1 MLLSNK
7 IKTFVISFLM
17 IIIALTKVQAQTTQ
31 PTWWFGF
38 SGAANLNFYDGTT
51 QRLTNS
57 LIVPTAFHKGTGV
70 KPYGS
75 ILVEYRPVKTW
86 GIMLNAAYD
95 ARGAKFDN
103 VEAPCNCPATFKTD
117 ISYIA
122 IEPSLRLGFNKSSLY
137 FFAGP
142 RIAFNVAKDFNYT
155 QLRQP
160 NTTGELSAM
169 NSTIVSGQIGAGFD
183 IMLSAVNN
191 PSKVTLSP
199 FASFHPYFGQEPRTI
214 ESMSLT
220 TVRIGVALKFGKGH
234 KVMAKEQP
242 VAVVVIPVPVHEFA
256 LIVHEPK
263 KTLVKLEVS
272 ETVPLLSAVFFD
284 AGSASIPARYTLLT
298 KDQANGFK
306 EDQLQNKQ
314 SEGMNSRSA
323 GQLTV
328 YRNILNIVGDRMRSN
343 PGSSITL
350 DGASSKGPKEAKEF
364 AESIKYYLVNVFGI
378 NGSRIS
384 IRGRF
389 MPEPASEHPGGT
401 KDLVMLRAEDRRVDI
416 VTTSHELLSEVG
428 GGMMKSVHMT
438 DTQTDP
444 RDSQVIFSVDSAKQ
458 LMKSWSVDVSD
469 EKGTV
474 QHYGP
479 FTDDEAGIQQSSILG
494 TSQEGNYKVT
504 MHGETNNGTLVKK
517 ESTLHLAHQ
526 GEIIEKGFR
535 YSIVF
540 GFDKSTTIASY
551 NRFLTNVVAP
561 LIADGST
568 VTIHGHT
575 DIIGGEEYNQ
585 KLSESRARET
595 QRIIESALTR
605 AGRTNVKFNTSGY
618 GEDPGHEPFEN
629 NLPEERFYNRTVIID
644 IVPVK

>member
-7 IKTFVISFLM
+7 IKMFVISFLM
-17 IIIALTKVQAQTTQ
+17 IIMALTKVQAQTTQ
-31 PTWWFGF
+31 PIWWYGF

-155 QLRQP
+155 QFKQP

-169 NSTIVSGQIGAGFD
+169 HSTIVSGQVGAGFD
-183 IMLSAVNN
+183 IMLSAANN

-234 KVMAKEQP
+234 KVMAKEAP
-242 VAVVVIPVPVHEFA
+242 VAVVVVPVPVHEFA
-256 LIVHEPK
+256 FIVHEPK
-263 KTLVKLEVS
+263 RTRVRLEVS

-284 AGSASIPARYTLLT
+284 AGSTDIPNRYILLT
-298 KDQANGFK
+298 KDQADGFK

-343 PGSSITL
+343 PGSTIIL
-350 DGASSKGPKEAKEF
+350 DGASSKGPKDAKEF
-364 AESIKYYLVNVFGI
+364 AESIKHYLVNVYGI

-384 IRGRF
+384 IRGRI

-401 KDLVMLRAEDRRVDI
+401 KELVMLRAEDRRVDI

-428 GGMMKSVHMT
+428 GGMMKSVQMT

-458 LMKSWSVDVSD
+458 LMKSWSIDVAD
-469 EKGTV
+469 ERGTV

-479 FTDDEAGIQQSSILG
+479 FTDDEASIQQSSILG
-494 TSQEGNYKVT
+494 VSREGTYKVT
-504 MHGETNNGTLVKK
+504 MYGETNNGTLVKK

-526 GEIIEKGFR
+526 AEIIEKGFR

-595 QRIIESALTR
+595 QRIIESALSST
-605 AGRTNVKFNTSGY
+605 GRNNVKFNTSGY
-618 GEDPGHEPFEN
+618 GKDPAHEPFEN

>member
-1 MLLSNK
+1 MLPINK
-7 IKTFVISFLM
+7 IIKTLAICFLM
-17 IIIALTKVQAQTTQ
+17 VTLSLVKVQAQTTQ
-31 PTWWFGF
+31 PIWWYGF
-38 SGAANLNFYDGTT
+38 SGAANVNFFDGTT

-57 LIVPTAFHKGTGV
+57 LIVPTAFHKGNGI

-75 ILVEYRPVKTW
+75 ILLEYRPVKTF
-86 GIMLNAAYD
+86 GLMLNAAYD
-95 ARGAKFDN
+95 VRGAKFDN
-103 VEAPCNCPATFKTD
+103 VEAPCNCPATLKTD
-117 ISYIA
+117 LSYIA

-142 RIAFNVAKDFNYT
+142 RVAFNMGKDFNYT

-169 NSTIVSGQIGAGFD
+169 QSTIVSGQVGAGFD
-183 IMLSAVNN
+183 IMLSAANN

-214 ESMSLT
+214 ESLSLT

-234 KVMAKEQP
+234 KVAAKEP
-242 VAVVVIPVPVHEFA
+242 VAVAIIPVPVHEFA
-256 LIVHEPK
+256 LVVHEPK
-263 KTLVKLEVS
+263 KARVKLEVS

-284 AGSASIPARYTLLT
+284 DGSAAIPSRYTLLT
-298 KDQANGFK
+298 KDQADGFK
-306 EDQLQNKQ
+306 EDQLQNQ
-314 SEGMNSRSA
+314 QTEGMPGRSA
-323 GQLTV
+323 DQLIV

-343 PGSSITL
+343 PGSTITL
-350 DGASSKGPKEAKEF
+350 DGASARGPKEAKEF
-364 AESIKYYLVNVFGI
+364 AETIKRYLVNVYGI
-378 NGSRIS
+378 SGSRIAT
-384 IRGRF
+384 RGRIK
-389 MPEPASEHPGGT
+389 PIPPSEQPGGT
-401 KDLVMLRAEDRRVDI
+401 KELGMLRAEDRRVDI
-416 VTTSHELLSEVG
+416 VSTSPELLSEVG

-438 DTQTDP
+438 DTQSDP
-444 RDSQVIFSVDSAKQ
+444 HDSQVMFSVDSAKQ
-458 LMKSWSVDVSD
+458 LLKSWSVDVAD

-479 FTDDEAGIQQSSILG
+479 FTSDEAGIQQASILG
-494 TSQEGNYKVT
+494 AGQEGNYKVT
-504 MHGETNNGTLVKK
+504 MHGETNNGTMVTK
-517 ESTLHLAHQ
+517 ESTLHLARQ
-526 GEIIEKGFR
+526 DEVLKKGFR

-551 NRFLTNVVAP
+551 NKFLTNVVAP

-595 QRIIESALTR
+595 QRIIESALAR
-605 AGRTNVKFNTSGY
+605 SGKTNVKFNTSGY
-618 GEDPGHEPFEN
+618 GKDAGHAPFEN

-644 IVPVK
+644 IVPVR